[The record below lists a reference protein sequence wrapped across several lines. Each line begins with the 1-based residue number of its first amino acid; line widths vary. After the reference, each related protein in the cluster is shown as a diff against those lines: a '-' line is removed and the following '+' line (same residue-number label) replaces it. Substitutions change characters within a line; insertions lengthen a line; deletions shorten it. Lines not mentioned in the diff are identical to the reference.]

1 MKIALAQLNFKIADF
16 EKIQEKIIEK
26 IKLAKAQGA
35 HLVVFS
41 ELAIGGSPALDFY
54 RSADFMGKVQ
64 DVFHA
69 IRKACEGIDCIIGM
83 PHQDTETGSL
93 SNAALLISDGVVKG
107 KVTKKKLDQYGEVAE
122 SPYFIA
128 GEGSSVF
135 ESNGTS
141 FILAFGSDLPVLSK
155 TAHPAFLLSLNNMPF
170 SYMEHGGR
178 LATLKDLTAKLQ
190 IPVIELNQVGAQGS
204 LIFDGRSMI
213 LSAEGELLG
222 ELEAFE
228 EDFKIIELSANGLSG
243 VENRPEHSEHHEI
256 ALIHRALVFGIR
268 DYFEKNGFRKALIG
282 FSGGLDSSLVGALA
296 CEALGAENVKGVL
309 MPSMYSTDHSVKDAQ
324 DLAANLGCE
333 SEIVPIKEAYDVFKK
348 LLDPVFRDAPEDV
361 TEQNIQARV
370 RAVILMSISNKENS
384 IVLNT
389 SNKSEAAMGY
399 GTLYGDLV
407 GSLSVL
413 GDVYKSQIFEIAK
426 YMNRNGVIIPEN
438 TISKPPSAE
447 LAPGQKD
454 SDAIPEY
461 HILDPILFQL
471 IEKGQRPK
479 DIIDFGF
486 DSYEVGRVVS
496 IMGRVGF
503 KLFQTPPA
511 LRVSPKAFGSGYQLP
526 LVANFSR

>member
-16 EKIQEKIIEK
+16 EKIQEKIVDK
-26 IKLAKAQGA
+26 IKLAKAQGTQL
-35 HLVVFS
+35 LVFT
-41 ELAIGGSPALDFY
+41 ELSVGGSPALDFY
-54 RSADFMGKVQ
+54 RSADFLAKVN
-64 DVFHA
+64 DSFHTV
-69 IRKACEGIDCIIGM
+69 RQECEGIDCVIGL
-83 PHQDTETGSL
+83 PYQDPETGTL
-93 SNAALLISDGVVKG
+93 SNAAVLISDGEVKA

-122 SPYFIA
+122 SPYFQA
-128 GEGSSVF
+128 GDGSAVL
-135 ESNGTS
+135 ESKGTS

-170 SYMEHGGR
+170 SYLEHAGR
-178 LATLKDLTAKLQ
+178 LAALKELTAKLQ
-190 IPVIELNQVGAQGS
+190 IPVIEMNQVGVQGS

-213 LSAEGELLG
+213 LNSEGELVD
-222 ELEAFE
+222 ELAAFS
-228 EDFKIIELSANGLSG
+228 EDFRTYDLTADG
-243 VENRPEHSEHHEI
+243 VAGMQPVQEDAETHEI

-348 LLDPVFRDAPEDV
+348 LLDPVFKGAPEDV

-370 RAVILMSISNKENS
+370 RAVILMSISNKEKS

-426 YMNRNGVIIPEN
+426 YINRNGVIIPEN

-447 LAPGQKD
+447 LASGQKD
-454 SDAIPEY
+454 SDSLPEY
-461 HILDPILFQL
+461 DILDPILFQL
-471 IEKGQRPK
+471 IERGQRPQ

-486 DSYEVGRVVS
+486 DPNEVNRVFS
-496 IMGRVGF
+496 IMGKVGF

-526 LVANFSR
+526 LVAHFGR